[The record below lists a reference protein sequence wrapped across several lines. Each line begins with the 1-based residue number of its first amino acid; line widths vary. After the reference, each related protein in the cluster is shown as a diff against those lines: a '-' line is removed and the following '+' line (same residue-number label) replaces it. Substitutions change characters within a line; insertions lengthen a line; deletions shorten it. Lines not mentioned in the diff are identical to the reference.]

1 MNAGG
6 KNNASMKTTSSS
18 MTCAEFQDKLPE
30 LFESGADLKEQ
41 EHLKTCEQCSAL
53 VSDLEYIAQQ
63 AKLLLPIHDPSPA
76 VWENIQT
83 TLSSEKNN
91 SNSARDQAN
100 ERRPRGVRVVIHLV
114 AH

>member
-6 KNNASMKTTSSS
+6 KNNPSMKTIGQSTTS
-18 MTCAEFQDKLPE
+18 MTCAEFQAQLPE
-30 LFESGADLKEQ
+30 LFESGIDLKEQ

-76 VWENIQT
+76 VWENIQSS
-83 TLSSEKNN
+83 LSSEKQN
-91 SNSARDQAN
+91 SGSSQTK
-100 ERRPRGVRVVIHLV
+100 
-114 AH
+114 